1 MPVIS
6 YHDKTPRIAEDVFI
20 APNAYVIGDVEIG
33 AGSSLFFGAVVRGD
47 INPIII
53 GEKSNIQEHAVLH
66 TSRGLGPCII
76 ENEVTIGH
84 GAVLHGCH
92 VRNRALIGMQA
103 TVLDES
109 LIDEDALVAANSLVR
124 MKMHVPPKMMAAGVP
139 AKVLREVNEQERAFT
154 TSGVLHY
161 VKTAAFY
168 KKAFEEK
175 QG

>member
-6 YHDKTPRIAEDVFI
+6 YHDKTPRIADDVFI

-33 AGSSLFFGAVVRGD
+33 SGSSVFFGAVVRGD

-53 GEKSNIQEHAVLH
+53 GAKTNLQEHAVLH
-66 TSRGLGPCII
+66 TSRGLGPCIV
-76 ENEVTIGH
+76 EDEVTIGH

-109 LIDEDALVAANSLVR
+109 IIDEDALVAANSLVR
-124 MKMHVPPKMMAAGVP
+124 MKMHVPKKMMAAGVP
-139 AKVLREVNEQERAFT
+139 AQVLREVNELEREFT
-154 TSGVLHY
+154 RSGVEHY
-161 VKTAAFY
+161 VTTAAFY
-168 KKAFEEK
+168 KNAL
-175 QG
+175 